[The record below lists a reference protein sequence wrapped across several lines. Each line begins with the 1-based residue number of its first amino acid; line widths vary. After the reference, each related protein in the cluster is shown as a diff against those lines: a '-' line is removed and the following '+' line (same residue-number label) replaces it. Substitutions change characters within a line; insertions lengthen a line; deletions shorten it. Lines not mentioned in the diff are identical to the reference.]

1 MRLVRLMYEQLK
13 AVYKPLEQITSKF
26 KENIKQ
32 KAC

>member
-13 AVYKPLEQITSKF
+13 AVYKTLEQIISKF